1 MRPTDWI
8 WRDGELV
15 PWQQATV
22 HVMTHALHYGSTVF
36 EGIRAYDTGR
46 GICFFRLRE
55 HLSRLHDSARIYQ
68 MPLRWSVDDLAAAC
82 KQVVLENRMKQAYV
96 RPLVFRGYGEM
107 GLDPTPCPVETV
119 VAAWD
124 WGRYLG
130 RDDDQGIDVGVSSW
144 QRMAPNTL
152 PAMAKAAGN
161 YLSSQLIRLEAKRH
175 GYAEGIA
182 LGADGS
188 VCEASGEN
196 VFVVRQ
202 GVLHTPP
209 VGASILCGITRDSVI
224 RIARHLGREVREEPV
239 PRELLYTGDEV
250 FLCGTAAEITA
261 VGSVDRIPVGD
272 GRLGPVTRAIRDVFR
287 KIISGAVLE
296 AGAPAAMQKAFGAWL
311 EPAQA

>member
-8 WRDGELV
+8 WRDGEFV
-15 PWQQATV
+15 PWPQATV
-22 HVMTHALHYGSTVF
+22 HVMSHALHYGSSVF
-36 EGIRAYDTGR
+36 EGIRAYGTPR

-55 HLSRLHDSARIYQ
+55 HLARLMDSARIYH
-68 MPLRWSVDDLAAAC
+68 MPMRWSVDDLAAAC
-82 KQVVLENRMKQAYV
+82 KELVLKNGMKQAYV
-96 RPLVFRGYGEM
+96 RPLVFRGYGQM

-144 QRMAPNTL
+144 QRMSPNTL
-152 PAMAKAAGN
+152 PALAKAAGN
-161 YLSSQLIRLEAKRH
+161 YLSSQLIRMEARRH

-188 VCEASGEN
+188 LCEASGEN
-196 VFVVRQ
+196 VFLVRD

-209 VGASILCGITRDSVI
+209 IGASILCGITRDTVI
-224 RIARHLGREVREEPV
+224 RIARHLGKEVREEKL
-239 PRELLYTGDEV
+239 PRELLYTSAEV

-261 VGSVDRIPVGD
+261 VASVDKIPVGD
-272 GRLGPVTRAIRDVFR
+272 GRPGPVTCAIRDCFR
-287 KIISGAVLE
+287 QITSGAALE
-296 AGAPAAMQKAFGAWL
+296 GKGTALGKAFGSWL
-311 EPAQA
+311 EPARG